1 MNDISSKEMINDDI
15 YNNGLWIKGRKKTDG
30 VISYVLVLVEYTE
43 FCSIAAS
50 AMFFILLSS

>member
-50 AMFFILLSS
+50 AMCFILLSS